1 MREATPFCIGW
12 YSIMIFNLA
21 LPIKYDS
28 TDDKVTMHT
37 CLAHTTNDIIQ
48 DSPSSSIF
56 CWISLSIALFLS
68 TKPSLPLPN
77 EFGPAAVGVSL

>member
-1 MREATPFCIGW
+1 
-12 YSIMIFNLA
+12 
-21 LPIKYDS
+21 
-28 TDDKVTMHT
+28 MHT